1 MGDDFQSSVRHTSML
16 GRDASHAD
24 LHWLR
29 LCMLFLTHACVYGR
43 AWRRI
48 TAGRDVAH
56 IAVACIG
63 STTAI
68 AAEKQGFQRV
78 YFPDQPG
85 IEGFVSAITDAL
97 SNAHTT
103 RAITNVA

>member
-1 MGDDFQSSVRHTSML
+1 M
-16 GRDASHAD
+16 
-24 LHWLR
+24 
-29 LCMLFLTHACVYGR
+29 CR
-43 AWRRI
+43 AWRRV
-48 TAGRDVAH
+48 TAGQDVAN

-68 AAEKQGFQRV
+68 AAEKQGFQQV

-97 SNAHTT
+97 NSVHATS
-103 RAITNVA
+103 NVA

>member
-1 MGDDFQSSVRHTSML
+1 M
-16 GRDASHAD
+16 AD
-24 LHWLR
+24 
-29 LCMLFLTHACVYGR
+29 
-43 AWRRI
+43 
-48 TAGRDVAH
+48 

-97 SNAHTT
+97 NDACTT
-103 RAITNVA
+103 RATTNVA